1 METVLVFIF
10 DGMTD
15 YEITLTM
22 HLLSTSLDKKIV
34 TVAYEDRAINARSGA
49 LLMPHRL
56 VTDPENKN
64 ASGLILCGGW
74 FGDLRPEL
82 SDLMHTLND
91 KQAMLAGICGAGTFL
106 LAKAGLL
113 SSVPFTTPITEWGEQ
128 QIKVFGEQDPFQRE
142 HYIEERV
149 VRSGHIITSL
159 GKSFVDFAVEI
170 CGWYEP
176 FDTPQEK
183 LDFLNYLKG

>member
-1 METVLVFIF
+1 METILVFIF

-15 YEITLTM
+15 YEITLAM
-22 HLLSTSLDKKIV
+22 HLLSTSLDKNII
-34 TVAYEDRAINARSGA
+34 TVAYEDKVVTARSGA

-56 VTDPENKN
+56 VADPENKN
-64 ASGLILCGGW
+64 AAGLILCGGW

-82 SDLMHTLND
+82 NELIHTLNE

-106 LAKAGLL
+106 LAKAGVL
-113 SSVPFTTPITEWGEQ
+113 SNVPFTTPITEWGDKQ
-128 QIKVFGEQDPFQRE
+128 VKVFGEQDPFQRA
-142 HYIEERV
+142 YYKEEQI

-176 FDTPQEK
+176 FDTAQDK
-183 LDFLNYLKG
+183 LDFINYFKA